1 MAENNAGRPADD
13 ARDVHDKPDESDAE
27 TPEETLMRHEELHH
41 EHRSRID
48 ALCKH
53 VGMTDGPEDDVRD
66 VRDQP
71 DKSDSIRKR
80 RRHD

>member
-1 MAENNAGRPADD
+1 MVDKSGDHPADD
-13 ARDVHDKPDESDAE
+13 ARDVHDKPDESDTE

-53 VGMTDGPEDDVRD
+53 VGMKEGPEDDVRGVHD
-66 VRDQP
+66 EP
-71 DKSDSIRKR
+71 DRSDSIRKR